1 MGAIRTQLKDTWAGT
16 QLMTHGLGT
25 QLKDTQA
32 GDTAQSKDLSQKMP
46 CKHQDLS
53 LIFRT
58 HENMKQ
64 KVNVVV
70 CACNHSLC

>member
-32 GDTAQSKDLSQKMP
+32 GDTAQSKDLSQKM
-46 CKHQDLS
+46 
-53 LIFRT
+53 
-58 HENMKQ
+58 M
-64 KVNVVV
+64 
-70 CACNHSLC
+70 